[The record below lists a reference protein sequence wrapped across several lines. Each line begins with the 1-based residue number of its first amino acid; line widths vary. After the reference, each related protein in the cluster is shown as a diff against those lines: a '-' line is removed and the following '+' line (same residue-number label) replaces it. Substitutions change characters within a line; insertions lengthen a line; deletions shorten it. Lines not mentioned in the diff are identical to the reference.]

1 MTLIGVSF
9 NEEDIVTQSITK
21 TPNTSVSRDVEQVI
35 EKITN
40 TWNKAA
46 EYIIEVSKMLKDL
59 SEDDQ
64 KKWYAVRDELM
75 KRKIMSRTTISNLI
89 KIAKTPLLVSNV
101 DKLPPAYNTL
111 WELSKLPKAELQSK
125 FKNNLIKPELRLEDA
140 RKWSKS
146 KKAEIPV
153 YQVEVEVTDRK
164 KCIIISISDDYVNEH
179 HEDIEGELL
188 KIKMS
193 MKYASV
199 DAVGTLKR
207 KIAGD

>member
-1 MTLIGVSF
+1 MSKIVAKRSNTNVSV
-9 NEEDIVTQSITK
+9 E
-21 TPNTSVSRDVEQVI
+21 VEQVI
-35 EKITN
+35 KKITN
-40 TWNKAA
+40 AWNKAA
-46 EYIIEVSKMLKDL
+46 EYIIEVSVMLNDL
-59 SEDDQ
+59 QNGD
-64 KKWYAVRDELM
+64 KKTWSQVRDTLIE
-75 KRKIMSRTTISNLI
+75 RKIMSRTTISNLI
-89 KIAKTPLLVSNV
+89 NIGKNQLLISNV

-111 WELSKLPKAELQSK
+111 WELSKLPKRELQSK
-125 FKNNLIKPELRLEDA
+125 FKDDLIKPELRLEDA

-146 KKAEIPV
+146 KKDEIPV
-153 YQVEVEVTDRK
+153 HQIEVEVSDRK

-179 HEDIEGELL
+179 HEEIEDELL

>member
-1 MTLIGVSF
+1 MSKVVAKRT
-9 NEEDIVTQSITK
+9 
-21 TPNTSVSRDVEQVI
+21 NTSVSRDVEEVI
-35 EKITN
+35 KKITN

-46 EYIIEVSKMLKDL
+46 EYIIEVSKMLKELNDG
-59 SEDDQ
+59 DQ
-64 KKWYAVRDELM
+64 KRWYAVRDALM
-75 KRKIMSRTTISNLI
+75 ERKIMSRTTISNLVNI
-89 KIAKTPLLVSNV
+89 GKNQLLISNV

-111 WELSKLPKAELQSK
+111 WELSKLPKRELQSK
-125 FKNNLIKPELRLEDA
+125 FKDDLIKPELRLEDA

-146 KKAEIPV
+146 KKDDIPV
-153 YQVEVEVTDRK
+153 HQIEVEVTDKK

-179 HEDIEGELL
+179 HEEIEDELL